1 MSVKVEKFET
11 LLGWIWVVTVNNV
24 LYYCGTFEKAI
35 EIADKLFTAPLMD
48 KQWNASIKGGKNYE
62 ETV

>member
-11 LLGWIWVVTVNNV
+11 LLGWIWVVTANNAI
-24 LYYCGTFEKAI
+24 YYCGTFEKAI

-48 KQWNASIKGGKNYE
+48 KQQKYIY
-62 ETV
+62 

>member
-11 LLGWIWVVTVNNV
+11 LSGWIWVVTANNV

-48 KQWNASIKGGKNYE
+48 KQEIHLLRRKKSYE
-62 ETV
+62 DNV